1 MWLIAFIYFIQP
13 VTQGDI
19 TGHQVYYNGIMV
31 NVDSLTTTL
40 TFTAPLLPDGVFTGT
55 VVVMVTAFSR
65 YGIGPASDPATV
77 RIYG

>member
-1 MWLIAFIYFIQP
+1 MFNFQP

-19 TGHQVYYNGIMV
+19 TGYEVYYNGTMM
-31 NVDSLTTTL
+31 NVSSSTTRL

-65 YGIGPASDPATV
+65 YGIGPASDSANATLT
-77 RIYG
+77 GMK